1 MVLSRSRI
9 VIARSPKGDEA
20 IHNFAPDMDCFAF
33 ARNDDLCSDLKSSRF
48 SAEVHLSHLH
58 RLSSG
63 LKDEYS
69 WIKWPAFHSQAGATV
84 RPSVVFRRLHPRMR
98 RRHRYILIQL
108 CLRPAGHPGHR
119 SRAYLVEA
127 LAHADVST

>member
-33 ARNDDLCSDLKSSRF
+33 ARNDDLCSDLKSSRLT
-48 SAEVHLSHLH
+48 AEVHLSHLH

-69 WIKWPAFHSQAGATV
+69 WIKWPAFHPQAGATCV
-84 RPSVVFRRLHPRMR
+84 LQSCSGGITHACGVVTDIFSPSSASALPVT
-98 RRHRYILIQL
+98 QATA
-108 CLRPAGHPGHR
+108 PA
-119 SRAYLVEA
+119 
-127 LAHADVST
+127 